1 MKQPI
6 EIVNLFK
13 DWCDENIKSA
23 VGLRRT
29 NLELFNE
36 TINDSYSELKRIT
49 EDNCDHTSF
58 ACGVAVGIKMMTL
71 PENE

>member
-6 EIVNLFK
+6 GLINIFK

-29 NLELFNE
+29 SLELFNE
-36 TINDSYSELKRIT
+36 TINNSYTELKQIT
-49 EDNCDHTSF
+49 GDNCKSYTF
-58 ACGVAVGIKMMTL
+58 AMRTGNKMCPVASR
-71 PENE
+71 